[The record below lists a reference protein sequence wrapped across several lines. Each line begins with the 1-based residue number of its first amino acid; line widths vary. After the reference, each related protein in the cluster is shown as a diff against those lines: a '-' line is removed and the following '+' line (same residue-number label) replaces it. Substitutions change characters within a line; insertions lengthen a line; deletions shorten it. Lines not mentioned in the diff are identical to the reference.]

1 MRFCGGCRAGV
12 SCRGGNGH
20 GAASRLRGSAR
31 EREPGDGVAAALHQ
45 RSRGHDRLVNVSPA
59 TGSLRLFI
67 NDRAG
72 TIDYEL
78 TYDNL
83 VGTVT
88 QSHIH
93 VGQMSVNGG
102 ITLWLCGTS
111 FSATTPGPAGTPT
124 CPAGRSGTVTGTLTA
139 ANVQPITAQLVT
151 AGDLDDVIRAI
162 RSGVAYG
169 NVHSTVELGGEIR
182 AQLH

>member
-1 MRFCGGCRAGV
+1 MQRLFLSSAVCAF
-12 SCRGGNGH
+12 
-20 GAASRLRGSAR
+20 AAAVALATPAAAETVTVQLRGF
-31 EREPGDGVAAALHQ
+31 EEVP
-45 RSRGHDRLVNVSPA
+45 VNVSPA

>member
-1 MRFCGGCRAGV
+1 MQRLVLSSALCAF
-12 SCRGGNGH
+12 
-20 GAASRLRGSAR
+20 AAAVALAAPVAAETITVPLRGF
-31 EREPGDGVAAALHQ
+31 EEVP
-45 RSRGHDRLVNVSPA
+45 VNVSPA
-59 TGSLRLFI
+59 TGSLLLFI
-67 NDRAG
+67 NDREG

-88 QSHIH
+88 QAHIH

-111 FSATTPGPAGTPT
+111 FSATTPGPPGTPA
-124 CPAGRSGTVTGTLTA
+124 CPSGHSGIVTGTLTA
-139 ANVQPITAQLVT
+139 ANVQAVTAQLVA
-151 AGDLDDVIRAI
+151 AGALDDVIRAI
-162 RSGVAYG
+162 RAGVAYG
-169 NVHSTVELGGEIR
+169 NVHSTVALGGEIR